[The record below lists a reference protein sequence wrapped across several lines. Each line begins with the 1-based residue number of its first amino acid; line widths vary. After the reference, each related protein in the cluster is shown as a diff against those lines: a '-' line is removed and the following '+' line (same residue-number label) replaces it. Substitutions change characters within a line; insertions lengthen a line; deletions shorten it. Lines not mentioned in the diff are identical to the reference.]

1 MRDIVSR
8 GKGESYMKTQITV
21 KNPKTMAFILML
33 GAFIGLFGETALN
46 MALSNIMEQF
56 SITAATAQWLTT
68 GYLLVLAILVP
79 ISALLMKWFTTR
91 QLVIGGLVISL
102 AGAALAALNISFSIL
117 LLGRVVQAIG
127 TGLLLPVMLSVML
140 LIFPIQKRG
149 VVMGLMGLVITL
161 APALGPTL
169 SGIIISTLSWPF
181 IFWFSVIA
189 YVLLILVAVV
199 KIANVSEITKPK
211 IDILSILLSTI
222 GFGGLIFA
230 LSTMAEEA
238 FSSPKVWAPLLV
250 GIIALVLFGIRQMKM
265 PQPMVNLRV
274 FKFPMFTL
282 GTLTMFLGILIILST
297 GILLPMYLKG
307 ALLLSAA
314 AAGLLLLPGNAVNF
328 ILSPIVGA
336 LFDKVGPRRF
346 GIIGFIFVVLGNIVF
361 LTTLS
366 SHTPA
371 WQIIVAFMILFF
383 GLTMVMMPAQTN
395 AMNQLPRE
403 LYADGSAAMNT
414 LNQVAGAAGTAIA
427 ITLFTSGQNGYVI
440 DFPNASQPEIL
451 AAGIKYVFYFITGI
465 SVIGLISAFFI
476 KKPSIVTEKSP
487 TAVKTTKPLRN

>member
-1 MRDIVSR
+1 MS
-8 GKGESYMKTQITV
+8 TQIQV

-33 GAFIGLFGETALN
+33 GAFLGLFGETALN

-56 SITAATAQWLTT
+56 SVTAATAQWLTT

-79 ISALLMKWFTTR
+79 VSALLMKWFTTR
-91 QLVIGGLVISL
+91 QLVIGGLIISL
-102 AGAALAALNISFSIL
+102 LGAILAATNFSFSIL
-117 LLGRVVQAIG
+117 MLGRVVQAVG

-169 SGIIISTLSWPF
+169 SGVIISTLSWPF
-181 IFWFSVIA
+181 IFWFSAIA
-189 YVLLILVAVV
+189 YVLLILIAAA

-211 IDILSILLSTI
+211 IDVLSILLSTI

-230 LSTMAEEA
+230 LSTMAEVVLT
-238 FSSPKVWAPLLV
+238 SPKVLAPLAI
-250 GIIALVLFGIRQMKM
+250 GIIALILFGVRQNNMA
-265 PQPMVNLRV
+265 QPMVNLRV
-274 FKFPMFTL
+274 FKYPMFTL

-307 ALLLSAA
+307 ALLFSAA
-314 AAGLLLLPGNAVNF
+314 MAGLLLLPGNAVNF

-336 LFDKVGPRRF
+336 LFDKVGARRF
-346 GIIGFIFVVLGNIVF
+346 TIVGFILVLIGNIVF
-361 LTTLS
+361 VATIS
-366 SHTPA
+366 NETPA
-371 WQIIVAFMILFF
+371 WQIVVAFMILFF

-403 LYADGSAAMNT
+403 LYGDGSAAMNT

-427 ITLFTSGQNGYVI
+427 ITVFTSGQNSYVL

-451 AAGIKYVFYFITGI
+451 AAGIKNAFYFTTGI
-465 SVIGLISAFFI
+465 SVVGLIGSFFV
-476 KKPSIVTEKSP
+476 KKPTVVTEKSP
-487 TAVKTTKPLRN
+487 AMVRTAEPVRR

>member
-1 MRDIVSR
+1 
-8 GKGESYMKTQITV
+8 MKSEINV
-21 KNPKTMAFILML
+21 KHPKTMALILML
-33 GAFIGLFGETALN
+33 GAFAGLFGETALN

-56 SITAATAQWLTT
+56 TVTAATAQWLTT

-102 AGAALAALNISFSIL
+102 AGALLAALNFSFSIL

-169 SGIIISTLSWPF
+169 SGIIISTLSWPY
-181 IFWFSVIA
+181 IFWFSAIA
-189 YVLLILVAVV
+189 YVLLILVATVR
-199 KIANVSEITKPK
+199 ISNVSEITKPK
-211 IDILSILLSTI
+211 IDISSILLSTI

-230 LSTMAEEA
+230 LSTMAEVA

-250 GIIALVLFGIRQMKM
+250 GIIALILFGIRQNTMA
-265 PQPMVNLRV
+265 QPMVNLRV
-274 FKFPMFTL
+274 FKYPMFTL
-282 GTLTMFLGILIILST
+282 GTLTMFLGILIILSS

-307 ALLLSAA
+307 ALLFSAA
-314 AAGLLLLPGNAVNF
+314 TAGLLLLPGNAVNF

-336 LFDKVGPRRF
+336 LFDKIGPRRF
-346 GIIGFIFVVLGNIVF
+346 GIIGFIFVLLGNIVF
-361 LTTLS
+361 VATIS
-366 SHTPA
+366 SQTPA
-371 WQIIVAFMILFF
+371 WQIVVAFMILFF

-395 AMNQLPRE
+395 AMNVLPRE

-427 ITLFTSGQNGYVI
+427 ITLFTSGQGSFAIN
-440 DFPNASQPEIL
+440 FPDASSQEVL
-451 AAGIKYVFYFITGI
+451 AAGIKNAFYFTTGI
-465 SVIGLISAFFI
+465 SVIGLIASFFI
-476 KKPSIVTEKSP
+476 RKPSVVTEKSP
-487 TAVKTTKPLRN
+487 VAVKATEPVRN